1 MANYCEQLIA
11 ADPALYQ
18 YAKSLTYRYGR
29 GRAAF
34 KLAKALSGLKA
45 PNGEHYS
52 LSNIKEALR
61 HCAACNEEGV

>member
-1 MANYCEQLIA
+1 MAIRFCEGVIMS
-11 ADPALYQ
+11 DPALYQ

-52 LSNIKEALR
+52 LSNIKAVL
-61 HCAACNEEGV
+61 EEVR